1 MFRVRRG
8 RSAIVGGAL
17 AALLLPGA
25 ASAIPA
31 SGPHETVD
39 MWSSTTKPNTSGALG
54 WSGRYHSANDPD
66 GDPPALRH
74 LTIELPPGTRLDT
87 SVPPRCS
94 ASDAEIMVAGESACP
109 SSAWV
114 GSGQATVKQFGLGRA
129 TYDTALYNAKDDLLE
144 LVKSGDRVVAVV
156 HTYVHGTTLD
166 GPVPTCLGGGNPP
179 SGCPFD
185 QFTLLSNHLQVIP
198 ISVGQGAARR
208 NYGTTPPTCPR
219 SGRWQARVTLRFG
232 DGSVD
237 TVTPQGPCT
246 RPRRRAKSR
255 KRRRCHRHRHRRRHG
270 HGYRVHRHCHRPGHH
285 RRHRG

>member
-1 MFRVRRG
+1 
-8 RSAIVGGAL
+8 L
-17 AALLLPGA
+17 CPGA

-39 MWSSTTKPNTSGALG
+39 MWGSTTKPNTSTALG
-54 WSGRYHSANDPD
+54 WSGRYHSASDLH

-74 LTIELPPGTRLDT
+74 LTIELPPGTRIDT
-87 SVPPRCS
+87 SLPGRCT
-94 ASDAEIMVAGESACP
+94 ASDNELVLEGESACP

-114 GSGQATVKQFGLGRA
+114 GSGQATVRQLGLGQA

-144 LVKSGDRVVAVV
+144 LVKSGDRVIAVV

-198 ISVGQGAARR
+198 VGVGHGRTRR

-219 SGRWQARVTLRFG
+219 SGKWEVRVTLRFG

-237 TVTPQGPCT
+237 QVTPQAPCS
-246 RPRRRAKSR
+246 RPRH
-255 KRRRCHRHRHRRRHG
+255 RRRHCHRHRHRLRNG
-270 HGYRVHRHCHRPGHH
+270 HGYRVHRHCHRRGHH
-285 RRHRG
+285 RRRHHRQ